1 MVAAG
6 RHARD
11 ALVRSFFFQAEDGIR
26 DFHVTGVQ
34 TCALPI
40 SAAAAANAPTVRCSS
55 SWPSSTT
62 ASRYRYSPARNA
74 DRSEERR
81 VGKEW
86 RARWAADGEP
96 AKSER
101 AVMARRCGIARRAGG
116 CGWGGGARPTRSA
129 SNGRGWPPRARRA
142 GSLFFFSSRR
152 RHTRFSRDWSSDV
165 CSSDL
170 SCCCSERSDSSLQQ
184 QLAKLYDCVSV
195 SVQPCP

>member
-74 DRSEERR
+74 D
-81 VGKEW
+81 
-86 RARWAADGEP
+86 AP
-96 AKSER
+96 HQ
-101 AVMARRCGIARRAGG
+101 
-116 CGWGGGARPTRSA
+116 ARPLPHHRLPTMNATVTSIAEAPSHPQADTAVALAWFLGNVLPAPRPATRA
-129 SNGRGWPPRARRA
+129 
-142 GSLFFFSSRR
+142 
-152 RHTRFSRDWSSDV
+152 
-165 CSSDL
+165 
-170 SCCCSERSDSSLQQ
+170 
-184 QLAKLYDCVSV
+184 
-195 SVQPCP
+195 